1 MDREISMKLFEAT
14 TDDDGKVADTVSKP
28 ICKAAIK
35 AKEPALLDMAKWLVD
50 RLQNNESSRVKI
62 KVLRIVMQMI
72 ASPKAARF
80 GELFK
85 EHGHTTLGHGK
96 MYHPGLPPQND
107 EGKSWPD
114 DHPSSP
120 SALVA

>member
-50 RLQNNESSRVKI
+50 EEEAICRRIADPEST
-62 KVLRIVMQMI
+62 
-72 ASPKAARF
+72 
-80 GELFK
+80 
-85 EHGHTTLGHGK
+85 HGW
-96 MYHPGLPPQND
+96 GL
-107 EGKSWPD
+107 K
-114 DHPSSP
+114 
-120 SALVA
+120 